1 LIVVD
6 ASLVL
11 AIVLREANVKDA
23 DSVYES
29 VQADRLAV
37 PAHWPAEIANA
48 LWINKRRGRI
58 PSENLNV
65 ILEAL
70 LAFRPIVDR
79 APAPDQIPS
88 LIEFAEAQKLTVYD
102 AIYVEL
108 ARAWSATLG
117 TVDANMRLCAR
128 RLNIPLLPA

>member
-23 DSVYES
+23 ASVYES
-29 VQADRLAV
+29 LQADRLAV

-48 LWINKRRGRI
+48 LWINRRRGRI

-65 ILEAL
+65 ILEGL
-70 LAFRPIVDR
+70 FAFKPIVDH
-79 APAPDQIPS
+79 APALDQIPS
-88 LIEFAEAQKLTVYD
+88 LIEFAEMQNLTVYD

-108 ARAWSATLG
+108 ARARNATLG
-117 TVDANMRLCAR
+117 TMDADMRTCAR
-128 RLNIPLLPA
+128 RLNIPLLPV